1 MRRVALGLSLALTA
15 LSCGVGE
22 TAAATKILIYGC
34 TSDRLV
40 ARIQVTAPLGHK
52 PAIESAFRALMRGK
66 TSQALLSLKQRNNE
80 QAGLKALA
88 DLTRLSA
95 GKLPEQNPAAV
106 ARSIAVNKRTH
117 VVRQY
122 CGG

>member
-1 MRRVALGLSLALTA
+1 MRRVALGLSLALIA
-15 LSCGVGE
+15 LYCGAGE
-22 TAAATKILIYGC
+22 TVAATKILVYGC
-34 TSDRLV
+34 TSDRLA
-40 ARIQVTAPLGHK
+40 ARIQVTAPPGHK
-52 PAIESAFRALMRGK
+52 STIERAFRTLVRGQ

-88 DLTRLSA
+88 DLKRLSA

-106 ARSIAVNKRTH
+106 ARSISVNKRAH
-117 VVRQY
+117 AIRQY